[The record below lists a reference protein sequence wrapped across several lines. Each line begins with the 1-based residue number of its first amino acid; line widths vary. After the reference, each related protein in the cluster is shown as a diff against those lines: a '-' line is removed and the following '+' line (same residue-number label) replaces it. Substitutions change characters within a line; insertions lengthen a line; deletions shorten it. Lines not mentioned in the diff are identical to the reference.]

1 MRLRNIVGM
10 RTIKTGL
17 AVMMCCI
24 LTSFVVDNMFY
35 CATACVVTMQDTIKT
50 SFKMGWQRVF
60 GTLIG
65 GLVGFFLV
73 LISPAN
79 PILCGIGI
87 MIVIKCCEIF
97 KLSSLVVSS
106 VTFFSLYLGYIDS
119 APLVYSIQRVIDT
132 SVGVIMGL
140 IVNYSVARPN
150 YYNNIINEFK
160 KIKTLCN
167 ESLIN
172 IATGNKDLKI
182 NNIENKIKTSEIL
195 YSKLID
201 ELNYS
206 KGNFNLDTIDRSLDL
221 CRQVYF
227 HLKSIE
233 LLEKELCLNKDN
245 YKKLKRLYKHEK
257 EFIEVCDNKC
267 PVFNFHLGKVIEK
280 IRLLEELIGS
290 DNNISLHKSVV

>member
-1 MRLRNIVGM
+1 MRVRNIIGM
-10 RTIKTGL
+10 RTLKTGI
-17 AVMMCCI
+17 AVMLCCI

-87 MIVIKCCEIF
+87 MIVIKFCEIF

-106 VTFFSLYLGYIDS
+106 VTFFSLYLGYINS

-140 IVNYSVARPN
+140 IINYSVARPN
-150 YYNNIINEFK
+150 YYDNTMNEFK
-160 KIKTLCN
+160 KIKNLCKK
-167 ESLIN
+167 SLIN
-172 IATGNKDLKI
+172 IATGKKDLEI
-182 NNIENKIKTSEIL
+182 NHIENKIKTSEVF

-206 KGNFNLDTIDRSLDL
+206 KGNFNLDIIDKSLDL
-221 CRQVYF
+221 CRQIYF
-227 HLKSIE
+227 HIKSIE
-233 LLEKELCLNKDN
+233 LLEKELFLNKDN
-245 YKKLKRLYKHEK
+245 YKKLKKLYKNQDILLDINEN
-257 EFIEVCDNKC
+257 ES
-267 PVFNFHLGKVIEK
+267 PVFNFHLSKAIEK
-280 IRLLEELIGS
+280 TRQLEELIGV
-290 DNNISLHKSVV
+290 DN

>member
-1 MRLRNIVGM
+1 MRLQNIVGM
-10 RTIKTGL
+10 RTIKTGI
-17 AVMMCCI
+17 AVMLCCI
-24 LTSFVVDNMFY
+24 FTSFVVDNMFY

-65 GLVGFFLV
+65 GLVGFLLV

-87 MIVIKCCEIF
+87 MIVIKFCEIF

-140 IVNYSVARPN
+140 IINYSVARPN
-150 YYNNIINEFK
+150 YYDNTMNEFK
-160 KIKTLCN
+160 KIKNLCN
-167 ESLIN
+167 ETLIN
-172 IATGNKDLKI
+172 IVNGNKDLKI
-182 NNIENKIKTSEIL
+182 NYIEARIKTSEVF

-206 KGNFNLDTIDRSLDL
+206 KGNFNLDIIDKSLDL
-221 CRQVYF
+221 CRQIYF
-227 HLKSIE
+227 HIKSIE
-233 LLEKELCLNKDN
+233 LLEKELFLTKDN
-245 YKKLKRLYKHEK
+245 HKKLKKLYKSEK
-257 EFIEVCDNKC
+257 ISLDINDDES
-267 PVFNFHLGKVIEK
+267 PVFNFHLNQVIEK
-280 IRLLEELIGS
+280 TKLLEELIDA
-290 DNNISLHKSVV
+290 DN